1 MNDGSIEIPERQKK
15 RSGMRLKNISSVNE
29 IDSYDNLL
37 RVVSKKG
44 LRLIEKKWMNKNDLK
59 KL

>member
-1 MNDGSIEIPERQKK
+1 
-15 RSGMRLKNISSVNE
+15 MRLKNISSVNE